1 MKKVVG
7 VRFRTAGKAY
17 YFDPEDHELK
27 RGTAVIVDTAQGMEY
42 GIVALPP
49 YEIEDEKVKQPL
61 KPIMRVATEKDAE
74 QNKENLELEKK
85 ALRICKEKVV
95 NHGLEMKLIDAEYSF
110 DRNKLTFYFTADGRV
125 DFRELVKDLASAF
138 HTRIELRQIGVRDAT
153 RILGGMGTC
162 GRELCCHAY
171 MTDFIPVSIK
181 MAKEQNLSLNPGKI
195 SGMCGKLM
203 CCLSYE
209 VEAYSYLNKR
219 MPKNGEKV
227 TLPDGTQGIAQ
238 NVDILR
244 GRVKVMTEVN
254 GEKQL
259 EEYSADELEFKR
271 RFKEENKEAEAAE
284 NDIPEILDGEE
295 AAELAELMDDENSS
309 VQAAEEHMPE
319 QDGRDRGSDLG
330 KGNWKKNK
338 KFRNNK
344 KDHFRNKKDAGDGE
358 HDNDLNNTKN
368 NPNNNEGRS
377 EGDHSHPGRNRE
389 NKDNRDNRQK
399 KNFNKKQGKHFN
411 KDHNKNFN
419 KGYNKGPKDNGGNV
433 NGGTEGKGGGS
444 TD

>member
-17 YFDPEDHELK
+17 YFDPGDHELK

-49 YEIEDEKVKQPL
+49 YDIEDEKVKQPL

-74 QNKENLELEKK
+74 QNKENIELEKS
-85 ALRICKEKVV
+85 ALRTCKEKVA

-125 DFRELVKDLASAF
+125 DFRELVKDLAGAF

-171 MTDFIPVSIK
+171 MTDFIPVSIQ

-271 RFKEENKEAEAAE
+271 RVKDESKEAENTE
-284 NDIPEILDGEE
+284 SDIPELLDGEE
-295 AAELAELMDDENSS
+295 AAELAGLMDDERSAIES
-309 VQAAEEHMPE
+309 AEDHVSE
-319 QDGRDRGSDLG
+319 QEGRDRDNDSG

-338 KFRNNK
+338 KFKNNK
-344 KDHFRNKKDAGDGE
+344 KDHFKNKKESKEGGQ
-358 HDNDLNNTKN
+358 DNDLNN
-368 NPNNNEGRS
+368 NENRP
-377 EGDHSHPGRNRE
+377 EGSHQG
-389 NKDNRDNRQK
+389 KNRDNRQK

-411 KDHNKNFN
+411 KDHNRNFN
-419 KGYNKGPKDNGGNV
+419 KGSGKGPKDNGGV
-433 NGGTEGKGGGS
+433 NGGTEGNGGGN

>member
-27 RGTAVIVDTAQGMEY
+27 RGMAVIVDTAQGMEY
-42 GIVALPP
+42 GIVVLPP
-49 YEIEDEKVKQPL
+49 YDIEDEKVKQPL

-74 QNKENLELEKK
+74 QNKENLELEKN
-85 ALRICKEKVV
+85 ALRICKEKVA

-271 RFKEENKEAEAAE
+271 RVKEENKETEVTE
-284 NDIPEILDGEE
+284 NDIPELLDGEE
-295 AAELAELMDDENSS
+295 AAELAGLMDDESS
-309 VQAAEEHMPE
+309 AVQGADDRVRE
-319 QDGRDRGSDLG
+319 QDSREKGSDSG

-338 KFRNNK
+338 KFKNNK
-344 KDHFRNKKDAGDGE
+344 KDHFKNKKEAKDGE
-358 HDNDLNNTKN
+358 HNNDLNNKN
-368 NPNNNEGRS
+368 SNTNNNENRS
-377 EGDHSHPGRNRE
+377 EGDHQGR
-389 NKDNRDNRQK
+389 NRDNRQK
-399 KNFNKKQGKHFN
+399 KPFNKKQGKHFN
-411 KDHNKNFN
+411 KDHNRNFN
-419 KGYNKGPKDNGGNV
+419 KGNNKGPRDNGGSV

>member
-17 YFDPEDHELK
+17 YFDPEDYELK

-74 QNKENLELEKK
+74 QNKENLELEKN
-85 ALRICKEKVV
+85 ALKICKEKVA

-125 DFRELVKDLASAF
+125 DFRELVKDLAGAF

-227 TLPDGTQGIAQ
+227 TLPNGTQGIAQ

-271 RFKEENKEAEAAE
+271 RYKEENKEAEVTE

-295 AAELAELMDDENSS
+295 AAELAELMDEENTA
-309 VQAAEEHMPE
+309 VQAADDRVYE
-319 QDGRDRGSDLG
+319 QDGRERGNDSG

-338 KFRNNK
+338 KFKNNK
-344 KDHFRNKKDAGDGE
+344 KDHFRNKKEDKAGED
-358 HDNDLNNTKN
+358 DNDLNDSNA
-368 NPNNNEGRS
+368 NNNENRS
-377 EGDHSHPGRNRE
+377 EGSHQG
-389 NKDNRDNRQK
+389 KNRDNRQK
-399 KNFNKKQGKHFN
+399 KNFNKKPGKHFN
-411 KDHNKNFN
+411 KEHNRNFN
-419 KGYNKGPKDNGGNV
+419 KGYNKDGNKDFNKDFNSNGSNREKKDNGGV
-433 NGGTEGKGGGS
+433 NG
-444 TD
+444 

>member
-17 YFDPEDHELK
+17 YFDPGDYELK

-49 YEIEDEKVKQPL
+49 YDIEDEKVKQPL

-74 QNKENLELEKK
+74 QNKENLELEKS
-85 ALRICKEKVV
+85 ALRICKEKVA

-125 DFRELVKDLASAF
+125 DFRELVKDLAGAF

-219 MPKNGEKV
+219 MPKTGEKV

-271 RFKEENKEAEAAE
+271 RVKDESKEAEVTE

-295 AAELAELMDDENSS
+295 AAELAELMDDESS
-309 VQAAEEHMPE
+309 AIRATEDRMSE
-319 QDGRDRGSDLG
+319 QEGRDRGNDSG

-338 KFRNNK
+338 KFKNNK
-344 KDHFRNKKDAGDGE
+344 KDHFKNKKETKDGE
-358 HDNDLNNTKN
+358 QGND
-368 NPNNNEGRS
+368 PNNNE
-377 EGDHSHPGRNRE
+377 NRQDG
-389 NKDNRDNRQK
+389 NHQGKNRDNRQK

-411 KDHNKNFN
+411 KDHNRNFN
-419 KGYNKGPKDNGGNV
+419 RGNNRDPKDNGGV
-433 NGGTEGKGGGS
+433 NGGTEGNGGGN